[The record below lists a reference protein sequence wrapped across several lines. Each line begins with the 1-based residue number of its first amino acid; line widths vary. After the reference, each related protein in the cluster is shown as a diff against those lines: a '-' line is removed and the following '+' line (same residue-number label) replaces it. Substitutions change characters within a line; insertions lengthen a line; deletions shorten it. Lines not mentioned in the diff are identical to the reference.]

1 LQTKLAAVIFAI
13 IGNQIVMNT
22 GRISMNKLLF
32 ALLLSGCSVTVIKPV
47 ANYRQTVMDCTRV
60 MAILKGNQIDGIST
74 AMWCAQSENLHRFE
88 ADMNVAKLVR
98 EHRENEQ

>member
-1 LQTKLAAVIFAI
+1 MKYAIFAI
-13 IGNQIVMNT
+13 
-22 GRISMNKLLF
+22 
-32 ALLLSGCSVTVIKPV
+32 LLSGCSVAVIKPV

-88 ADMNVAKLVR
+88 ADMKVAKLVR
-98 EHRENEQ
+98 EHREGK